1 MASNDS
7 SPISPRQSGGRL
19 RLAELDRWSLKSYGS
34 ERFPS
39 LLAVI
44 ERRVM
49 KTRLTI
55 FLLVLS
61 LVVSTGC
68 QPGGPDD
75 GGPARSGA
83 IDETVTVFAAASTTN
98 AMDEV
103 KAAFTAGNGVE
114 VQANYA
120 ASSTLA
126 QQIVNGADPDV
137 FLSANVGW
145 ADYVESSATV
155 ESRRNLLSNRLV
167 VIVPIDSKL
176 GLEKVGDLVD
186 GKVQYVALGDPEA
199 VPAGKYAKQ
208 ALVKLG
214 LWEKLKGKV
223 AAAKDVRNA
232 LTYVET
238 GAAEAGIVYA
248 TDAAVSDKVRVVA
261 EIPAE
266 LTEPVLYP
274 VVLLKRGAEN
284 ESARAFYDYLGGP
297 EAGKIF
303 EKFGFVVLE

>member
-1 MASNDS
+1 MRMRWATALLIVALAAGSGCNSGSHSPADS
-7 SPISPRQSGGRL
+7 
-19 RLAELDRWSLKSYGS
+19 
-34 ERFPS
+34 
-39 LLAVI
+39 V
-44 ERRVM
+44 
-49 KTRLTI
+49 
-55 FLLVLS
+55 
-61 LVVSTGC
+61 
-68 QPGGPDD
+68 
-75 GGPARSGA
+75 
-83 IDETVTVFAAASTTN
+83 DEAAAKTVTVFAAASTTN

-103 KAAFTAGNGVE
+103 KAAFTADSGIE
-114 VQANYA
+114 VHANYA

-126 QQIVNGADPDV
+126 QQIVNGADPHV

-145 ADYVESSATV
+145 ADYVESSVTV
-155 ESRRNLLSNRLV
+155 ESRHSLLSNRLV
-167 VIVPIDSKL
+167 VIVPADSKL
-176 GLEKVGDLVD
+176 ALEKVEDLVG

-214 LWEKLKGKV
+214 LWEKLKGRV
-223 AAAKDVRNA
+223 AAAKDVRHV

-238 GAAEAGIVYA
+238 GAAEVGIVYA

-274 VVLLKRGAEN
+274 VVLLKRGAES
-284 ESARAFYDYLGGP
+284 ESARAFYDFLGGP
-297 EAGKIF
+297 KAGKIF